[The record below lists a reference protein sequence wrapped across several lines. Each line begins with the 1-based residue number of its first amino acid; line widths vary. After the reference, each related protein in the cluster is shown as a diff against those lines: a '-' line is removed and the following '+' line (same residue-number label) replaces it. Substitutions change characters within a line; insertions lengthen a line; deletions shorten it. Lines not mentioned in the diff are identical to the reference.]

1 MAQPNDDILALWRMP
16 AHEFNEWRRQNDL
29 PQLLAF
35 FKRELPHF
43 EEWQRVHA
51 ITDETFLA
59 ATQPS
64 KFFRGDKTMH
74 LWSSTGPDWE
84 QGGAETTSVHFS
96 ERWLSN
102 RSWEERQREDFGE
115 VRYHTNWSI
124 WFVPYFRWLRKAK
137 GMRQF
142 RIPGQ
147 ANDYDT
153 DFSYRRTEAVNT
165 IYSRTY
171 LFGVHRVLKLGGV
184 TIRGWDFDQRNLD
197 FVDLDFLTVV
207 GEGRSWETEIAYAS
221 CRRLA
226 FKKYS
231 KPFVVFEKS
240 PLEAPVFHSCHL
252 ERFKFVESGLSR
264 PRFADVRMSR
274 CELTRCLMWEPSF
287 ERCDFVD
294 LKFTPPRRM
303 RAEYLADGY
312 RRLRVAFQ
320 SQGNRREASRFYFEE
335 RFQMMR
341 ALAFPIFPRGAQG
354 LPGLVWADTFNT
366 MYDHWLTRRISRK
379 KIVALLARNVTV
391 MLKIL
396 VYPPY
401 SLRFLWLKAKVLPE
415 LVDYLLWGFGERP
428 IRIFWW
434 MALVI
439 AAFTASYYSGD
450 TPTMNGNL
458 AEAFACSVKNFA
470 TVDCEH
476 AGALDAAG
484 EAIIGIILLGMM
496 VAGFSNRT
504 RY

>member
-1 MAQPNDDILALWRMP
+1 MP

-29 PQLLAF
+29 PELLTF
-35 FKRELPHF
+35 FRNELPHF
-43 EEWQRVHA
+43 EEWQQVHA

-64 KFFRGDKTMH
+64 QFFRGDKTMY
-74 LWSSTGPDWE
+74 LWSSTGPDWDR
-84 QGGAETTSVHFS
+84 GGAETTTVHFS
-96 ERWLSN
+96 ERWLSS
-102 RSWEERQREDFGE
+102 RDWQAWQRKDFGE
-115 VRYHTNWSI
+115 VKYHTNWSI

-147 ANDYDT
+147 ANDYDK
-153 DFSYRRTEAVNT
+153 DFSYRRTEAFNT

-171 LFGVHRVLKLGGV
+171 LFGVHRILKLGGV
-184 TIRGWDFDQRNLD
+184 AIRGWDFDERNLD
-197 FVDLDFLTVV
+197 FVDLDLLTVM
-207 GEGRSWETEIAYAS
+207 GEGRGRETNVAYAS
-221 CRRLA
+221 CRRLV
-226 FKKYS
+226 FRKYS

-240 PLEAPVFHSCHL
+240 PLEEPVFQGCHL
-252 ERFKFVESGLSR
+252 EKFKFVESGLSR
-264 PRFADVRMSR
+264 PRFTDVRMSR

-294 LKFTPPRRM
+294 LKFTPPKRM
-303 RAEYLADGY
+303 NAEHLADGY

-320 SQGNRREASRFYFEE
+320 SQGDRREVSRFYFEE

-341 ALAFPIFPRGAQG
+341 ALAFPIFPRGAKG
-354 LPGLVWADTFNT
+354 LRGLAWADTFST
-366 MYDHWLTRRISRK
+366 MYDHWLTRRISRR
-379 KIVALLARNVTV
+379 KIVTLLGRNVKV

-396 VYPPY
+396 FYPPY
-401 SLRFLWLKAKVLPE
+401 LFRFLWLKAKVLPE

-428 IRIFWW
+428 IRVFWW
-434 MALVI
+434 MALVV
-439 AAFTASYYSGD
+439 AVFTASYYFGADPAMKS
-450 TPTMNGNL
+450 NL

-484 EAIIGIILLGMM
+484 EAIMGIILLGMM

>member
-16 AHEFNEWRRQNDL
+16 QHEFNEWRRQNDL

-43 EEWQRVHA
+43 DEWQQVHA
-51 ITDETFLA
+51 ITDDTFLT
-59 ATQPS
+59 ATKPS
-64 KFFRGDKTMH
+64 KFFRGDKTMY

-84 QGGAETTSVHFS
+84 RGGNEATSVHFS
-96 ERWLSN
+96 ERWLSD
-102 RSWEERQREDFGE
+102 RDWEQRQRKDFGE
-115 VRYHTNWSI
+115 VKYRTNWNI
-124 WFVPYFRWLRKAK
+124 WFVPYFRWLRRAK

-147 ANDYDT
+147 ANDYDN

-171 LFGVHRVLKLGGV
+171 LFGVHRIVKLGGV

-221 CRRLA
+221 CRRLV

-240 PLEAPVFHSCHL
+240 PLEAPVFHNCHL

-264 PRFADVRMSR
+264 PRFTDVRMSR
-274 CELTRCLMWEPSF
+274 CELRRCLMWEPSF

-294 LKFTPPRRM
+294 FTFTPPRRM
-303 RAEYLADGY
+303 RAEHLADGY

-320 SQGNRREASRFYFEE
+320 SHGDRREVSRFYFEE

-341 ALAFPIFPRGAQG
+341 ALAFPIFPRDSKG
-354 LPGLVWADTFNT
+354 LPGLAWADTFST

-379 KIVALLARNVTV
+379 KIIRLLVSNGKI

-401 SLRFLWLKAKVLPE
+401 LLRFLWLKAKVLPE

-428 IRIFWW
+428 IRVFGL
-434 MALVI
+434 MALVV
-439 AAFTASYYSGD
+439 AAFTASYYSGVD
-450 TPTMNGNL
+450 PTMHGNL
-458 AEAFACSVKNFA
+458 ADAFACSVKNFA
-470 TVDCEH
+470 TVDCQH
-476 AGALDAAG
+476 AGALDGAG

>member
-1 MAQPNDDILALWRMP
+1 MARPNDDILALWRMP
-16 AHEFNEWRRQNDL
+16 PHEFNEWRRQNDL

-51 ITDETFLA
+51 ITDDTFLA
-59 ATQPS
+59 ATEPS
-64 KFFRGDKTMH
+64 RFFLGKKT
-74 LWSSTGPDWE
+74 LFLTSITGPDFE
-84 QGGAETTSVHFS
+84 QGGAEVTRLHFY
-96 ERWLSN
+96 ERDIDK
-102 RSWEERQREDFGE
+102 RELAGRLNEDGDL
-115 VRYHTNWSI
+115 RYRIDWSI
-124 WFVPYFRWLRKAK
+124 WVVPFFRWLRKKK

-147 ANDYDT
+147 ANDYDS

-171 LFGVHRVLKLGGV
+171 LFGAHRVLKLGGV

-197 FVDLDFLTVV
+197 FVDLDLLTVV
-207 GEGRSWETEIAYAS
+207 GEGRSRETSVAYAS

-226 FKKYS
+226 FRNYS

-240 PLEAPVFHSCHL
+240 PLEAPVFQSCHL
-252 ERFKFVESGLSR
+252 ERFKFIEGGLSR
-264 PRFADVRMSR
+264 PRFTDVRMSR

-294 LKFTPPRRM
+294 FKFKPPKRIH
-303 RAEYLADGY
+303 AEHLADGY

-320 SQGNRREASRFYFEE
+320 SQGERREASRFYFEE
-335 RFQMMR
+335 RFQKMR
-341 ALAFPIFPRGAQG
+341 ALAFPIVPRGAKG
-354 LPGLVWADTFNT
+354 LPGLAWTDTFST

-379 KIVALLARNVTV
+379 KIVTLLGRNVTI
-391 MLKIL
+391 MFKIL
-396 VYPPY
+396 LYPPY
-401 SLRFLWLKAKVLPE
+401 LFRFLWLKAKVLPE
-415 LVDYLLWGFGERP
+415 MVDYLLWGFGEKP

-434 MALVI
+434 MAAVI
-439 AAFTASYYSGD
+439 AMFMALYYFGPNVKLNGD
-450 TPTMNGNL
+450 FIAAL
-458 AEAFACSVKNFA
+458 SCSAANFA
-470 TVDCEH
+470 TLDCID
-476 AGALDAAG
+476 AGPADAAA
-484 EAIIGIILLGMM
+484 EAILGIILLGMM